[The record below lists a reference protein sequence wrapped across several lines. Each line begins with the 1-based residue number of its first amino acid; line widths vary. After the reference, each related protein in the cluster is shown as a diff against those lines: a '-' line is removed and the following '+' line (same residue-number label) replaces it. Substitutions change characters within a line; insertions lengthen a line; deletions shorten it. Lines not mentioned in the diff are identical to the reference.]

1 MTYKFEQFEN
11 EIKEP
16 KVTISARAMI
26 IFETEENDKQAVS
39 FDLSELQT
47 EIELLV
53 NQKLKDFE
61 VE

>member
-39 FDLSELQT
+39 F
-47 EIELLV
+47 
-53 NQKLKDFE
+53 
-61 VE
+61 

>member
-1 MTYKFEQFEN
+1 MNYKFEQFEN
-11 EIKEP
+11 VIKDPTIEINGMVQVLFTTK
-16 KVTISARAMI
+16 
-26 IFETEENDKQAVS
+26 ENDKQAVS